1 LKRPF
6 VRLCLPVVLAAAP
19 LAASAQ
25 AFPSKPIRMIDPFP
39 PGAVLDTM
47 GRLVSQKASEALGQP
62 IVFENRAG
70 ANGVIG
76 SDLVAKSAPDGYTLL
91 VTTTSTHISAPF
103 LVKNLPYDPRKD
115 VTPIT
120 AAVDAVTVLAV
131 NPAVPVNSPR
141 ELVDLLKK
149 NPGKISYATPGVG
162 NAFHLI
168 GEMFQASQG
177 VQMLHVPYKGVV
189 QAVQA
194 TATNETNVVFSAVN
208 NVLPFL
214 KAGKLKVLA
223 VLNPKRWSGLPDVPT
238 TSETLTGFVRP
249 DSWFGFLGP
258 ANLPQPV
265 LTRLN
270 TEFVK
275 ALKSPDLQ
283 PKFDG
288 MGVVVIANSPE
299 EFRQM
304 YMAGFDVYGK
314 IIKAAGIQPE

>member
-1 LKRPF
+1 MKRIAA
-6 VRLCLPVVLAAAP
+6 VALGLSVVLP
-19 LAASAQ
+19 SLAQAQ
-25 AFPSKPIRMIDPFP
+25 AFPAKPIRVIDPFP

-47 GRLVSQKASEALGQP
+47 GRLVTQKASESLGQP

-76 SDLVAKSAPDGYTLL
+76 SDIVAKAAPDGYTLL

-120 AAVDAVTVLAV
+120 AAIDAVTVLAV
-131 NPAVPVNSPR
+131 NPAVPVNSAR

-149 NPGKISYATPGVG
+149 SPGKWSYATPGVG
-162 NAFHLI
+162 NAFHLM
-168 GEMFQASQG
+168 GEMFQSSQN

-194 TATNETNVVFSAVN
+194 TAAGETNVVFSAVN
-208 NVLPFL
+208 NTLPFL
-214 KAGKLKVLA
+214 KSGKIKVLA
-223 VLNPKRWSGLPDVPT
+223 VLNPQRWHGLPDVPT
-238 TSETLTGFVRP
+238 TAESLSGFVRP

-258 ANLPQPV
+258 AGLPQPV

-275 ALKSPDLQ
+275 ALRSPDLQ